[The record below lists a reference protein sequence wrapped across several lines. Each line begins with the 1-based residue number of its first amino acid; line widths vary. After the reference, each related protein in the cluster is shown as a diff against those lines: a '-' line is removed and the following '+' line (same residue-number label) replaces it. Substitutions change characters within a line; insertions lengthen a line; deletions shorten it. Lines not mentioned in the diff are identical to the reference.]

1 MPKVTLSNLIFLYI
15 GFMRKNKKVKQ
26 ASRFRWADYQFVQD
40 DFENEVYK
48 KLSNDQSERISFRE
62 RIRFSYLEKLRSFSF
77 KMLIKRHN
85 SVFYDLGPGDFDWFT
100 EHQRYQP
107 RAVYLLKNQWVQIQ
121 LGIYVIE
128 YTIIDGVA
136 YSHYSLNY
144 GISYHIY
151 METELTKSNESN
163 QNILVDLF
171 KETEEF
177 LHDSIVNGS
186 APYFSNF
193 RIK

>member
-1 MPKVTLSNLIFLYI
+1 
-15 GFMRKNKKVKQ
+15 MRKHNKAKPIN
-26 ASRFRWADYQFVQD
+26 RFRWADYQVDQD
-40 DFENEVYK
+40 DFENKVWK
-48 KLSNDQSERISFRE
+48 DLSKDQFARISFIE
-62 RIRFSYLEKLRSFSF
+62 RIKFSYLEKTRSFSF
-77 KMLIKRHN
+77 KMLINRHN

-100 EHQRYQP
+100 EHHRYQP

-121 LGIYVIE
+121 LGVYVIE
-128 YTIIDGVA
+128 YTINDGVA

-151 METELTKSNESN
+151 METELMTNRESN

-171 KETEEF
+171 KETEKF

>member
-1 MPKVTLSNLIFLYI
+1 
-15 GFMRKNKKVKQ
+15 MRKHKKAKPIN
-26 ASRFRWADYQFVQD
+26 RFRWADYQVD
-40 DFENEVYK
+40 HDNFENEVWK
-48 KLSNDQSERISFRE
+48 DLSNDHFMRISFRE
-62 RIRFSYLEKLRSFSF
+62 RIRFSYLEKLCSFSF

-85 SVFYDLGPGDFDWFT
+85 TVFYDLGPGDFDSFT

-121 LGIYVIE
+121 LGVYVIE
-128 YTIIDGVA
+128 YTINDGVA

-151 METELTKSNESN
+151 MESKLSKNKDSSVE
-163 QNILVDLF
+163 ILVDLF

-177 LHDSIVNGS
+177 LHDTIVNRS
-186 APYFSNF
+186 APYLPNF

>member
-1 MPKVTLSNLIFLYI
+1 
-15 GFMRKNKKVKQ
+15 MRKHKEENKEPTSGP
-26 ASRFRWADYQFVQD
+26 AWAAYQVDQD
-40 DFENEVYK
+40 DFENEVWK
-48 KLSNDQSERISFRE
+48 DLSNDQFVRISFRE
-62 RIRFSYLEKLRSFSF
+62 RIRISYLEKLRSFSF

-100 EHQRYQP
+100 EHHRYQP
-107 RAVYLLKNQWVQIQ
+107 RAVYLLENQWVQIQ
-121 LGIYVIE
+121 LGVYVIE
-128 YTIIDGVA
+128 YTINDGVA

-151 METELTKSNESN
+151 METKLSKNKDSNVE
-163 QNILVDLF
+163 ILVDLF

-177 LHDSIVNGS
+177 LHDTIVNRS
-186 APYFSNF
+186 APYLPNF

>member
-1 MPKVTLSNLIFLYI
+1 MAEQALDYTGTMQWKHGSTWYRVI
-15 GFMRKNKKVKQ
+15 GDLK
-26 ASRFRWADYQFVQD
+26 S
-40 DFENEVYK
+40 
-48 KLSNDQSERISFRE
+48 
-62 RIRFSYLEKLRSFSF
+62 
-77 KMLIKRHN
+77 KMTPTVVIHGGHN
-85 SVFYDLGPGDFDWFT
+85 TVFYDLGPGDFDSFT

-107 RAVYLLKNQWVQIQ
+107 RAVYLLNNQWVQIQ
-121 LGIYVIE
+121 LGVYVIE
-128 YTIIDGVA
+128 YTKNDGVA

-144 GISYHIY
+144 GIIYHIY
-151 METELTKSNESN
+151 METELTTNRESN

-171 KETEEF
+171 KETEKF

>member
-1 MPKVTLSNLIFLYI
+1 
-15 GFMRKNKKVKQ
+15 MRIYKKEKPIT
-26 ASRFRWADYQFVQD
+26 RFRWADYQVVSE
-40 DFENEVYK
+40 DFENEVCNN
-48 KLSNDQSERISFRE
+48 LTLDQSARISFRE
-62 RIRFSYLEKLRSFSF
+62 RMRFSYLEKLGSFSF

-85 SVFYDLGPGDFDWFT
+85 SVFYDLGPGDFEGLT
-100 EHQRYQP
+100 EHQRFQP

-121 LGIYVIE
+121 LGVYVIE
-128 YTIIDGVA
+128 YTVIDGVA

-144 GISYHIY
+144 GISYHLY
-151 METELTKSNESN
+151 METELTKNRESN

-177 LHDSIVNGS
+177 LHDTIVNGS
-186 APYFSNF
+186 APYFSNS

>member
-1 MPKVTLSNLIFLYI
+1 
-15 GFMRKNKKVKQ
+15 MRKNKKAKPINR
-26 ASRFRWADYQFVQD
+26 SRSADYQVVQD
-40 DFENEVYK
+40 NFENEVYEN
-48 KLSNDQSERISFRE
+48 LSNDQSERISFRE
-62 RIRFSYLEKLRSFSF
+62 RIRFSYLEKIRSFSF
-77 KMLIKRHN
+77 KMLIKRHK
-85 SVFYDLGPGDFDWFT
+85 SVFYDLGPGNFNWFT

-107 RAVYLLKNQWVQIQ
+107 RAAYLLKNQWMQIQ
-121 LGIYVIE
+121 LGVYLIE

>member
-1 MPKVTLSNLIFLYI
+1 
-15 GFMRKNKKVKQ
+15 MRKNKKENPIT
-26 ASRFRWADYQFVQD
+26 RIRWADYEVAPE
-40 DFENEVYK
+40 DFENEVCND
-48 KLSNDQSERISFRE
+48 LTFDQSARISFRE
-62 RIRFSYLEKLRSFSF
+62 RIRFSYLEKLCSFPF
-77 KMLIKRHN
+77 KMLIKRHS

-100 EHQRYQP
+100 EHHRYQP

-121 LGIYVIE
+121 LGVYVIE

-136 YSHYSLNY
+136 YGYYSLNY
-144 GISYHIY
+144 GISYHLY
-151 METELTKSNESN
+151 METELTKSKESN

-177 LHDSIVNGS
+177 LHDTIVNGS
-186 APYFSNF
+186 APYFSNS

>member
-1 MPKVTLSNLIFLYI
+1 
-15 GFMRKNKKVKQ
+15 MRKHKKAKPIN
-26 ASRFRWADYQFVQD
+26 RFRWADYQVNQD
-40 DFENEVYK
+40 DFESEVWK
-48 KLSNDQSERISFRE
+48 DLSNDQFEKISLRE
-62 RIRFSYLEKLRSFSF
+62 RTRFSYLEKLRSFSF

-100 EHQRYQP
+100 EHHRYQP

-121 LGIYVIE
+121 LGVYVIE
-128 YTIIDGVA
+128 YTVNDGVA

-151 METELTKSNESN
+151 METELTTNRESN

-186 APYFSNF
+186 PPYFSNF

>member
-1 MPKVTLSNLIFLYI
+1 
-15 GFMRKNKKVKQ
+15 MRKHKKAKLIN
-26 ASRFRWADYQFVQD
+26 RFRWADYQVVPE

-48 KLSNDQSERISFRE
+48 NLTIDQPVRISFRD

-77 KMLIKRHN
+77 KMLVKRHN
-85 SVFYDLGPGDFDWFT
+85 SVFYDLGPGDFGWFT
-100 EHQRYQP
+100 EHQRYEP

-121 LGIYVIE
+121 LGVYVIE
-128 YTIIDGVA
+128 YTINDGVA

-144 GISYHIY
+144 GISYRVY
-151 METELTKSNESN
+151 METELMTNKESN
-163 QNILVDLF
+163 QKILVDLF

-177 LHDSIVNGS
+177 LHDSILNGS